1 MFNGRRLSRDSVLCD
16 RLWEESGRRL
26 RVGPGSAELFGDGTH
41 AVRPGVCVGADW
53 LSGAGPDD
61 TCFVEDPADLA
72 GLRPDGVLVFRWNRT
87 YPYDKAAPD
96 WLLDGMYLE
105 RLEELHGS
113 SHDKITM
120 EVFARERA

>member
-1 MFNGRRLSRDSVLCD
+1 MFNNRRLSRDSVLCD
-16 RLWEESGRRL
+16 RLLEESGGSL
-26 RVGPGSAELFGDGTH
+26 RVGPGSAGLFGDGVH
-41 AVRPGVCVGADW
+41 AVRPGVYVGDDW
-53 LSGAGPDD
+53 LSGAGAGD

-87 YPYDKAAPD
+87 YPYDKMAPD

-105 RLEELHGS
+105 RSEEFRGS

-120 EVFARERA
+120 EVFVHEQA